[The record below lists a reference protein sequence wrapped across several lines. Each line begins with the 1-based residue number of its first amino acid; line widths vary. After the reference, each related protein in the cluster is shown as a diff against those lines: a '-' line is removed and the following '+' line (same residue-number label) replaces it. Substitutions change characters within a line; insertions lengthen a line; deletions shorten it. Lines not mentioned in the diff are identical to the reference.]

1 MRLLD
6 INVLI
11 ALCDADHPFRPAA
24 KAWFLRHAP
33 EGWATCPVTENGV
46 LRIMGQSGYPQGPGS
61 PAAVRPLLAALTR
74 RPDHQFWPDDLS
86 LLDTVPFPNLAAASA
101 RDLTDLY
108 LLGLAVHHQGRF
120 CTFDT
125 RIDPASVPQGVGALE
140 LVPAK

>member
-33 EGWATCPVTENGV
+33 EGWATCPLTENGA
-46 LRIMGQSGYPQGPGS
+46 LRILGQSSYPQGPGS
-61 PAAVRPLLAALTR
+61 PAAVRTLLAALIAK
-74 RPDHQFWPDDLS
+74 PGHQFWPDDAS
-86 LLDTVPFPNLAAASA
+86 LLDTVAFPNLAAASA

-108 LLGLAVHHQGRF
+108 LLGLAVRHQGKF

-125 RIDPASVPQGVGALE
+125 RIDPALVPQGAGALE
-140 LVPAK
+140 IVPAR